1 MCTSQRALL
10 SHHWVHS
17 GRTHSLSRPGGLPT
31 RARPEAT
38 NGHSTDLYTPRQP
51 TPTSIRCRPD
61 RPAAPA
67 TSWRRSARLEA
78 PGAPKIAEPATSSSQ
93 QPDWASDPPP
103 RRPEMVSPTPEGW
116 RTAGGGQLNT
126 RSSSRKTATPAGEC
140 SPAAP
145 WVIPSDLAA
154 HAVRRCCQGE
164 RRGVCE
170 AAGKRRPG
178 AQERPES
185 AGAAAVAQL
194 ARSVRHAHV

>member
-1 MCTSQRALL
+1 MGSPGVARYAPGRQRLSKTATLSAYQRAVIKTAPRGATAVPSGPQVLYRMCTSQRALL

-38 NGHSTDLYTPRQP
+38 NGHSTDLYTPRQS

-103 RRPEMVSPTPEGW
+103 RRPEMVSPTPEAW
-116 RTAGGGQLNT
+116 HIARGGQP
-126 RSSSRKTATPAGEC
+126 SHPA
-140 SPAAP
+140 PP
-145 WVIPSDLAA
+145 RPPSAS
-154 HAVRRCCQGE
+154 
-164 RRGVCE
+164 
-170 AAGKRRPG
+170 PG
-178 AQERPES
+178 AP
-185 AGAAAVAQL
+185 
-194 ARSVRHAHV
+194 